1 VCHNGGEVK
10 KGGKKPKRREW
21 EKGVLQRR
29 EKERPAY
36 GGNLN
41 RFLSILKPSA
51 YCKLKINS
59 TAGNG
64 NEEEEVG
71 KGGNVGKEAG
81 KAG

>member
-1 VCHNGGEVK
+1 VPQWRRGKERRGKTKEERVGER
-10 KGGKKPKRREW
+10 GAAEAR
-21 EKGVLQRR
+21 
-29 EKERPAY
+29 KERPAY